1 MDLRNFRALYNQA
14 RDASNTQKSLEAR
27 EPQKAGYAIAP
38 RDIQA
43 HYNVDG
49 SMKEEFKRQ
58 YLALGYS
65 AQQINDFESETYRE
79 LQALTTRR
87 EAYER
92 NYGYPYPVED
102 SGVDDP
108 PEQVKRAVYR
118 QAIKEGEGL
127 SELPYAIESDQYYDI
142 KAGSRVTLVEEV
154 EVSQLYPEAFAT
166 ATWEDDSNRF

>member
-38 RDIQA
+38 REIQA
-43 HYNVDG
+43 HYNADG
-49 SMKEEFKRQ
+49 SMKEKFKGQ
-58 YLALGYS
+58 YLSRGYT
-65 AQQINDFESETYRE
+65 AQQIQEFESETYRE
-79 LQALTTRR
+79 LQALTARR

-102 SGVDDP
+102 SGIDDP
-108 PEQVKRAVYR
+108 PEQVKWAVNR
-118 QAIKEGEGL
+118 QAIGEGEGL

-142 KAGSRVTLVEEV
+142 KADLRVTPVEEI
-154 EVSQLYPEAFAT
+154 EVSQLYPEAFST

>member
-1 MDLRNFRALYNQA
+1 MDLTNFRALYNQA

-65 AQQINDFESETYRE
+65 AQQINDFESETYQE

-92 NYGYPYPVED
+92 NYEYPYPVED
-102 SGVDDP
+102 LGVDDP
-108 PEQVKRAVYR
+108 PEQVKWAVNR

-127 SELPYAIESDQYYDI
+127 SELPYAIESDQYYDV
-142 KAGSRVTLVEEV
+142 KAGSRVTPVEEI
-154 EVSQLYPEAFAT
+154 EVSRLYPEAFAT